1 MKTFN
6 LIAVATAAALPALA
20 AYSATGPAPLH
31 GLVIKTAQTEN
42 LDLVELSE
50 RERGTDIAELSER
63 ERETDIAELSEEERK
78 PGIA

>member
-50 RERGTDIAELSER
+50 RERQIDIAELS
-63 ERETDIAELSEEERK
+63 DEERK